1 VAKLTI
7 NKNVA
12 KLKII
17 ELAIYASLFS
27 IFNKNEIPALFLDK
41 KGRFSKLRILILASK
56 NFIEMRTGIDAIA
69 FDVAKI
75 HLSIQTLAKA
85 RNIEPEKLE
94 KGLGLINMTLPDSY
108 QDTVVFGANALTKL
122 VLENDIDLG
131 EISRIYVG
139 TESGI
144 DNSKPIAS
152 FLIALME
159 EKFGENILSECDA
172 VDFTFACI
180 GGVDALQNCLDFI
193 RLNPDKKAI
202 VVTADIAKYDLNST
216 GEYTQG
222 AGALAMLITSSPR
235 IIAFD
240 NNWAVSTKGVF
251 DFFKPYHHLSK
262 KEITGNN
269 DNEPWLGNL
278 ESEIEI
284 HKDQP
289 VFDGQYSNQ
298 CYTDRTRDAYFSL
311 KNLKN
316 TEASLYGSWENI
328 IMHLPYA
335 FQGRRMLPEIY
346 ALDSN
351 RKILSGD
358 EDAAEYQTKLKELS
372 KTEAYKAF
380 VVKKLQPAELASS
393 LIGNLYT
400 GSIFMGLLSTLAN
413 ASDKNIS
420 LEGKKIGFL
429 AYGSGSKSKV
439 FEGTMQLDWKSVVA
453 NVKLFE
459 NLAQSLAID
468 FETYEKLHKKELKN
482 PVRTP
487 KQEWVLD
494 RIEKEIPNLIGAR
507 YYKWAE

>member
-1 VAKLTI
+1 MGI
-7 NKNVA
+7 W
-12 KLKII
+12 
-17 ELAIYASLFS
+17 
-27 IFNKNEIPALFLDK
+27 LFLCK
-41 KGRFSKLRILILASK
+41 KKKAIKQLNRNFSVSKKKRILNMK
-56 NFIEMRTGIDAIA
+56 TGIDAIA

-75 HLSIQTLAKA
+75 HLSIQTLAKT

-94 KGLGLINMTLPDSY
+94 KGLGLINMTLPDTH

-122 VLENDIDLG
+122 VLENNINLN
-131 EISRIYVG
+131 EVSRIYVG
-139 TESGI
+139 TESSI
-144 DNSKPIAS
+144 DSSKPIGS
-152 FLIALME
+152 FLLALME
-159 EKFGENILSECDA
+159 QKFGEDILAECDV

-202 VVTADIAKYDLNST
+202 VVTTDIAKYDLNST

-222 AGALAMLITSSPR
+222 AGALAMLITTNPR

-240 NNWAVSTKGVF
+240 SNWTVSTKGVF
-251 DFFKPYHHLSK
+251 DFFKPYRHVSK
-262 KEITGNN
+262 EEITGNQNN
-269 DNEPWLGNL
+269 DPWFENL

-298 CYTDRTRDAYFSL
+298 CYTDRTRDAYFAFKDL
-311 KNLKN
+311 KNSH
-316 TEASLYGSWENI
+316 ESVYCSWESI

-346 ALDSN
+346 ALDADK
-351 RKILSGD
+351 KILSGD
-358 EDAAEYQTKLKELS
+358 EDVTAYQNKLKELS
-372 KTEAYKAF
+372 KSEVYKAF
-380 VVKKLQPAELASS
+380 VHKKLQPAELASS

-413 ASDKNIS
+413 ASEKGIN

-439 FEGTMQLDWKSVVA
+439 FEGIIQLDWEMAIS

-459 NLAQSLAID
+459 TLTKSFEID

-482 PVRTP
+482 SVRTP

-507 YYKWAE
+507 YYKWME